1 MKPEQRVT
9 RRELILGAIALV
21 GGSSAL
27 LSCSDEPLD
36 ADLHTGER
44 RFFDEALMRVLSR
57 LVDIM
62 IPNTDTPGALA
73 AGVDVFIDGMMADW
87 AAPDTQRRY
96 TDTLRAINERAI
108 AELGATFP
116 ELDESGQERLVRDI
130 DREAFGESPPIPGF
144 RELKTLIVTGYYSSE
159 IGASVEL
166 QFELVP
172 GRYLPCAP
180 LADVGRAWA
189 YR

>member
-1 MKPEQRVT
+1 MKPEHRVN

-21 GGSSAL
+21 GGSPAL

-36 ADLHTGER
+36 VDLHAGER
-44 RFFDEALMRVLSR
+44 RFFDETLMRVLSR
-57 LVDIM
+57 VVDVT
-62 IPNTDTPGALA
+62 IPRTDTPGALA

-87 AAPDTQRRY
+87 AAPDTRRRY
-96 TDTLRAINERAI
+96 ADTLRAIDERAS
-108 AELGATFP
+108 AEFGTTLTG
-116 ELDESGQERLVRDI
+116 LDETDQERLIRDV
-130 DREAFGESPPIPGF
+130 DREAFGDAPAIPGF

-159 IGASVEL
+159 IGAGVEL

-172 GRYLPCAP
+172 ARYLPCAS
-180 LADVGRAWA
+180 LADIGRAWA

>member
-1 MKPEQRVT
+1 MKPEHRIN

-21 GGSSAL
+21 GGSPAL
-27 LSCSDEPLD
+27 LSCSKEPFD
-36 ADLHTGER
+36 ADLHAGER
-44 RFFDEALMRVLSR
+44 RFFDQPLMRVLSR

-62 IPNTDTPGALA
+62 IPETDTPGALA

-87 AAPDTQRRY
+87 AARDTQRRY
-96 TDTLRAINERAI
+96 TDTLRAIDERAS
-108 AELGATFP
+108 AEFGTTLP
-116 ELDESGQERLVRDI
+116 DLDQTDQQRLIRDI
-130 DREAFGESPPIPGF
+130 DREAFGDAPAIPGF
-144 RELKTLIVTGYYSSE
+144 RELKTLILTGYYSSE

-180 LADVGRAWA
+180 LADIGRAWA